1 VWPCGINNAVPIE
14 IQFALGHFV
23 CGGRGPEML
32 KPPDQNMLELCNMK
46 ILCMLKGE
54 NMLELHKSFEN
65 I

>member
-1 VWPCGINNAVPIE
+1 VPIE

-23 CGGRGPEML
+23 CGGRGSEML